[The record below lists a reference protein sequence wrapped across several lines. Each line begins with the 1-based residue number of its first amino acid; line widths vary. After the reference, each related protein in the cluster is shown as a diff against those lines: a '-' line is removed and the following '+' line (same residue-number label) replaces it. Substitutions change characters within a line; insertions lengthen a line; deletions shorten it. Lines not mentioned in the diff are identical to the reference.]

1 MKYGT
6 ITAKGQTTVPKDVRD
21 KLKLKPGDKVYWIV
35 ENGKAVLRPKN
46 GSIMDLAG
54 MFYDPNRKPMT
65 IEELQEAIGDAV
77 AEGAMGDLT
86 RR

>member
-77 AEGAMGDLT
+77 AEGVIGELT
-86 RR
+86 HR